1 LLKSMAK
8 CVQRSNGDVLAFWP
22 CEQQPPCIE
31 GWLKRRR
38 GLVAAWHKVFVKIDG
53 HQHKLRLYKRQ
64 TDTTPKTSVPLKY
77 PLHPASVSVVHSAL
91 CPFASHLLTGP
102 LRTRTRATAHAHPRT
117 RTRTREHRKI
127 MNVLTVDGEGSAAA
141 VPSASPADSKKKEK
155 EKKAKADAAG
165 KYEFEVHT
173 AARHYRFQANSESEM
188 YARGLRSA
196 MSMCGG

>member
-1 LLKSMAK
+1 MAK
-8 CVQRSNGDVLAFWP
+8 CVQRSNGDVLVFWP

-102 LRTRTRATAHAHPRT
+102 LRTRATAHAHPRT

-127 MNVLTVDGEGSAAA
+127 LNVLTVDGEGSAAA